1 MTEMVHG
8 LHPALAGDPVL
19 PRWWRTL
26 DKWTMLVDWA
36 IARPGWAFKPD
47 NAREHDRGMAISAF
61 LSFPHQGLIS
71 VIDDDWPNLPALL
84 PSIQRAAET
93 FATERTAFTA
103 MLSMLERRSTQL
115 LPQPGLAWIERVLQ
129 VRKSDGDFWHRNSN
143 GELLVLL
150 LRKLVQQ
157 QVVVGKNREIVIRAA
172 DLLIELGIKGAA
184 HLQQDLVRVK
194 R

>member
-1 MTEMVHG
+1 
-8 LHPALAGDPVL
+8 
-19 PRWWRTL
+19 
-26 DKWTMLVDWA
+26 
-36 IARPGWAFKPD
+36 
-47 NAREHDRGMAISAF
+47 
-61 LSFPHQGLIS
+61 
-71 VIDDDWPNLPALL
+71 
-84 PSIQRAAET
+84 
-93 FATERTAFTA
+93 

-129 VRKSDGDFWHRNSN
+129 VRKSDGNFWHRNSN

-157 QVVVGKNREIVIRAA
+157 QEVVGKNREIVIRAA